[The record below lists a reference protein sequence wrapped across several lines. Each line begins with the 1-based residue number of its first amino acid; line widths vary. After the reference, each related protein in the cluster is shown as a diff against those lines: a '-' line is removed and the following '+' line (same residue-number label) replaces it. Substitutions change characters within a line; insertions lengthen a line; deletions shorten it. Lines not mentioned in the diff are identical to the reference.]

1 MLTLRLTWKL
11 FTNSFKHQRKR
22 MCLTVMALTWGTIS
36 IVLLLSF
43 GEGLKRS
50 MLKGGRGL
58 GDGIAIIW
66 ASETGKAFAGF
77 PAGRKL
83 NMLPEDVDLVLA
95 NIPELTGAAGEMR
108 SFGQISHDRTSLNKA
123 VIGVHPS
130 FGNIRHHFPRKGG
143 RFLNDR
149 DQAMKRRVVFLGDVI
164 AEELFGDEDPVGQT
178 VDIRDA
184 PFTVIGVMQEK
195 QQMGTYGGPD
205 ELQAVM
211 PVSTFEA
218 MFGRR
223 FLSNL
228 VIKPRTPEL
237 MDVAKRRLFE
247 VLGSKYR
254 FAADDERALSIW
266 DTAES
271 QQITANIMLGIEI
284 FLGLVGALTLLISGV
299 GVANIMY
306 AVVKERTREIGVQMA
321 LGARRSYVMGPFVV
335 ESLLLTC
342 IGGVLGIGI
351 GVAVLQGLAFL
362 QAQVDNEAMALMGE
376 PTFSLPLA
384 LTTVGLL
391 GTIGLLAG
399 YFPSRR
405 AASVHPAETLR
416 YE

>member
-11 FTNSFKHQRKR
+11 FSNSFKHQRKR
-22 MCLTVMALTWGTIS
+22 MFLTVMALTWGTIS

-43 GEGLKRS
+43 GEGLKRN
-50 MLKGGRGL
+50 MMKGGRGL

-66 ASETGKAFAGF
+66 AAETGQAFAGF
-77 PAGRKL
+77 PAGRAIRL
-83 NMLPEDVDLVLA
+83 LPEDVDLVLA
-95 NIPELTGAAGEMR
+95 SIPELAAAGEMR
-108 SFGQISHDRTSLNKA
+108 TWRQISHGRTSLNKA
-123 VIGVHPS
+123 VIGVHPA
-130 FGNIRHHFPRKGG
+130 FGDIRHQFPQRGG
-143 RFLNDR
+143 RFLNSK
-149 DQAMKRRVVFLGDVI
+149 DQTLKRRVVFLGDEI
-164 AEELFGDEDPVGQT
+164 ATELFGDEDPVGQT
-178 VDIRDA
+178 LEIYNA

-205 ELQAVM
+205 ALQAVM
-211 PVSTFEA
+211 PLSTFEA
-218 MFGRR
+218 MFGQRY
-223 FLSNL
+223 LSNL
-228 VIKPRTPEL
+228 VIKPTTPEL
-237 MDVAKRRLFE
+237 MDSAKRRLYE
-247 VLGSKYR
+247 VLGGKYR
-254 FAADDERALSIW
+254 FNPDDERVLAIW

-271 QQITANIMLGIEI
+271 QKITANILLGIEI
-284 FLGLVGALTLLISGV
+284 FLGIIGALTLIIGGV

-351 GVAVLQGLAFL
+351 GIAILRGLAFL
-362 QAQVDNEAMALMGE
+362 QEQANNDSMALLGE
-376 PTFSLPLA
+376 PTFSFPLA

-391 GTIGLLAG
+391 GAIGLLAG